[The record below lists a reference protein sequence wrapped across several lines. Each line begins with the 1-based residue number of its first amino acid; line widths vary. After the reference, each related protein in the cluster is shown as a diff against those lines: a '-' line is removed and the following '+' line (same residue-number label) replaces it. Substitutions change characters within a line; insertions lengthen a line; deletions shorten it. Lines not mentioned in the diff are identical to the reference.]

1 MEITQLLQ
9 RLNPIQQEAVRQ
21 VEGPLLLLSG
31 AGSGKTRVITYRIA
45 HLIHHHEVSPYNILA
60 VTFTNKAAS
69 EMKNRLA
76 HLISEDVSQEIW
88 VSTFHSSCARI
99 LRKHIDRLGYHTS
112 FTIYDSA
119 DQITLIKSL
128 LKEFQFREE
137 LHNPRAI
144 KSRISDAKNQ
154 LMSPT
159 DYDVS
164 IQSESGFVNPFEE
177 NVSQIFSAYQK
188 QLRANNALDFDDL
201 ILMTVELFET
211 FPDVL
216 EFYQKRFRYI
226 MVDEYQDTNQCQYR
240 LVRALARKHK
250 NLCVVGDDDQSI
262 YAFRGADINNILN
275 FEQDY
280 QNIRILRLEQNYRS
294 TQNILEAANLVIQ
307 NNNQRKEKS
316 LWTENQSG
324 ELIRIFEAS
333 DEVEEASYVVKEIR
347 NYKQKGK
354 SYSDCVIFYRINA
367 QSRTFE
373 DALREENIP

>member
-1 MEITQLLQ
+1 
-9 RLNPIQQEAVRQ
+9 
-21 VEGPLLLLSG
+21 
-31 AGSGKTRVITYRIA
+31 
-45 HLIHHHEVSPYNILA
+45 
-60 VTFTNKAAS
+60 
-69 EMKNRLA
+69 
-76 HLISEDVSQEIW
+76 
-88 VSTFHSSCARI
+88 
-99 LRKHIDRLGYHTS
+99 
-112 FTIYDSA
+112 
-119 DQITLIKSL
+119 
-128 LKEFQFREE
+128 
-137 LHNPRAI
+137 
-144 KSRISDAKNQ
+144 
-154 LMSPT
+154 MSPT

-216 EFYQKRFRYI
+216 EFYQKRFQYI

-373 DALREENIP
+373 DALREENIPYQIIGGTKFYDRMEIKDMLAYLKIIVNPSDSISLRRIINVPPRGVGATTLARLEDFAQSNQIPLMNAVQRVFEIENIRASTRSRIKDFSELINNYQPTDTPAETLEDLMHRSGYLAALRQENTIELIASENSIVFS